1 MKPLPVALTWRTAS
15 WKQGT
20 EFLSACINWLVDQ
33 HKSGSGSLFHCTAV
47 CKKQAAFIFSQKGMV
62 HNIEENKKL
71 YKYLERGKGHLR
83 HQ

>member
-1 MKPLPVALTWRTAS
+1 MPVLTGWQTNTNTVLAAYFIAQQSVKSRLL
-15 WKQGT
+15 
-20 EFLSACINWLVDQ
+20 FL
-33 HKSGSGSLFHCTAV
+33 
-47 CKKQAAFIFSQKGMV
+47 FSQKGMV